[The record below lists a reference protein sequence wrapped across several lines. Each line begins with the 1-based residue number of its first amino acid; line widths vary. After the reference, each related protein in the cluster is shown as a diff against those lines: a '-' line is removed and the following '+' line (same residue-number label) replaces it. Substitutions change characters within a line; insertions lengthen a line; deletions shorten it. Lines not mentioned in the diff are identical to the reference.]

1 VVLFSVFLLKEKVD
15 WQRWVAVVIGF
26 LGMLIVLR
34 PGAGVFGPAA
44 LWPLSEAVLWAFA
57 LVITRMMPR
66 DGAMTTLI
74 WTSAIQLLLAAAF
87 VPLVWRMPDAA
98 DLPLFAAA
106 GLCNLLGQLLL
117 ISAFRRAPASLLAP
131 FSTVQIIVAALVG
144 WLVFHTFPDFWTWVG
159 TGVILAGGLLVWWRE
174 RQLLRR

>member
-1 VVLFSVFLLKEKVD
+1 
-15 WQRWVAVVIGF
+15 
-26 LGMLIVLR
+26 
-34 PGAGVFGPAA
+34 
-44 LWPLSEAVLWAFA
+44 
-57 LVITRMMPR
+57 
-66 DGAMTTLI
+66 
-74 WTSAIQLLLAAAF
+74 
-87 VPLVWRMPDAA
+87 MPDAA

-131 FSTVQIIVAALVG
+131 FSTVQIVVAALVG
-144 WLVFHTFPDFWTWVG
+144 WLVFQTFPDFWTWVG